1 VRTDIWMVGN
11 DPVRDAQGATRAGL
25 STVWISHQRPWSGNL
40 PLPTVTVAA
49 PADALRYLHD
59 LVQAD

>member
-1 VRTDIWMVGN
+1 MRTDIWMVGD

-25 STVWISHQRPWSGNL
+25 STVWVSHQRPWPDDL
-40 PLPTVTVAA
+40 PLPTVIVAA
-49 PADALRYLHD
+49 PADALRYLQD

>member
-1 VRTDIWMVGN
+1 MVGN